1 MTNVYFA
8 SSIDPPT
15 QNFLQSIEED
25 VNVVRDYYEYQYM
38 DE

>member
-8 SSIDPPT
+8 SSIDLPT
-15 QNFLQSIEED
+15 QTFLQSIEED
-25 VNVVRDYYEYQYM
+25 VNVVRDYYEYQDM